1 MKVCR
6 DCQKV
11 IPYGICYG
19 DVCPSCRGKRS
30 ALINK
35 QKVAKH
41 GPAYF
46 DRKSKEAKDAR
57 R

>member
-19 DVCPSCRGKRS
+19 DLCPSCRGKRS

-46 DRKSKEAKDAR
+46 DRRSKEAKDAR